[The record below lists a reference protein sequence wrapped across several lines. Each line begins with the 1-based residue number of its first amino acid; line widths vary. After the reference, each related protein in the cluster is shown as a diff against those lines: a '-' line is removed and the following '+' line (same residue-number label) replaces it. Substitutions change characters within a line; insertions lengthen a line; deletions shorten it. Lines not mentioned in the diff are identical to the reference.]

1 MPVRIAYTVITVVL
15 FIFAGA
21 VGYFAVSQ
29 FLAVVQVT
37 GRSLAN
43 SVGGVD
49 DFYVEADQFTTML
62 ISSVLAVAIFGLAIW
77 VYNYSQA
84 KALQGGGL

>member
-1 MPVRIAYTVITVVL
+1 ML

-21 VGYFAVSQ
+21 IGYFAVSQ
-29 FLAVVQVT
+29 FLAVVQQT
-37 GRSLAN
+37 GRTLSNA
-43 SVGGVD
+43 VGGVD
-49 DFYVEADQFTTML
+49 AYYVEADQFVTGL
-62 ISSVLAVAIFGLAIW
+62 IEGILAVAIFGLAIW